1 MVKNLT
7 RSLSITLAT
16 MMLFAGCTSTPTQP
30 SSNTASEEKKR
41 KVPQTKNLQAMKR
54 SRILYYLFWQVM
66 NLQHLIFFMHK
77 KQMTHTT

>member
-41 KVPQTKNLQAMKR
+41 GKFPKQ
-54 SRILYYLFWQVM
+54 RIF
-66 NLQHLIFFMHK
+66 K
-77 KQMTHTT
+77 P